1 MLKIGEF
8 AVLADMSIKTLH
20 HYDDINLLRP
30 AFVDPETGY
39 RYYDF
44 AQLARAYRLLAF
56 KNMGFAL
63 NEIAELLDGT
73 MTPGPT
79 RRFLKTKRADL
90 AEQLNTLQE
99 QIAYLDNKIYEVEM
113 EGRMAAYEVMVKRL
127 EPMKVLIARGVAPL
141 KKDIGDTTAELR
153 GRVGRYK
160 IVPTAPP
167 MAIFPSYLH
176 PPRDIPIEVAQ
187 PTDSKVHLSGDD
199 GVEEEII
206 PAMTVAAVIHT
217 GPDDMAPGWVALNAW
232 IQRNGY
238 RVAGPFREIFLH
250 DVSEDTGKAAF
261 ELQFPIKK
269 EDEDNDH
276 DTKHSRNRHSS

>member
-1 MLKIGEF
+1 MLKIGQF

-20 HYDDINLLRP
+20 HYDDIDLLKP

-39 RYYDF
+39 RYYEF
-44 AQLARAYRLLAF
+44 AQLARAYRLSAF

-63 NEIAELLDGT
+63 NEIGELLDGA

-90 AEQLNTLQE
+90 AEQLKVLQE

-113 EGRMAAYEVMVKRL
+113 EGRMSAYEVMVKPL
-127 EPMKVLIARGVAPL
+127 EPMQVLIVRGVAPL
-141 KKDIGDTTAELR
+141 KRDIGDTIAQFR
-153 GRVGRYK
+153 QRVARYNA
-160 IVPTAPP
+160 VPTAPM

-176 PPRDIPIEVAQ
+176 PPQDIPIEVAQ
-187 PTDSKVHLSGDD
+187 PTDSKVRLSGED
-199 GVEEEII
+199 GVEEDIM

-217 GPDDMAPGWVALNAW
+217 GPTDMAPGWVALNEW

-250 DVSEDTGKAAF
+250 DVTESTEEAAF
-261 ELQFPIKK
+261 ELQFPIEK
-269 EDEDNDH
+269 EE
-276 DTKHSRNRHSS
+276 